1 MPAKPSRRPRRPA
14 RSPPTSWNGPR
25 RNSRRSRTST
35 SSTSMRRSGVKSR
48 SCSRYERRRHGST
61 NDRKAIGMS
70 DDIWKPGDK
79 NPRRPGPVESEMDA
93 FDEEEFGGPL
103 FGETSEQPVTS
114 FDDEL

>member
-1 MPAKPSRRPRRPA
+1 
-14 RSPPTSWNGPR
+14 
-25 RNSRRSRTST
+25 
-35 SSTSMRRSGVKSR
+35 
-48 SCSRYERRRHGST
+48 
-61 NDRKAIGMS
+61 MS

-114 FDDEL
+114 FDDELRRSCSRRRHGRSELRP